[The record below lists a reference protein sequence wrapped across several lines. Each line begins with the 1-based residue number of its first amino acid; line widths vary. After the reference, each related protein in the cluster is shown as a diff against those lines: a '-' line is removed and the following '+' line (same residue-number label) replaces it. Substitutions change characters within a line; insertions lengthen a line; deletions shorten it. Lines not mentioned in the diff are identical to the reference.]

1 MRSPWT
7 WAALAVVT
15 AVCGAL
21 PFTVTGGDTPRPLSA
36 DEARRMA
43 LTRFRAYR
51 DSPVEVTLRAPLPGG
66 TAVVRAVVDEH
77 RHRAVGW
84 FDTGDAAERG
94 LLAWDGTGLSL
105 ARPRIDGTAGPL
117 AKPASLAEAVR
128 DAARVSPT
136 AWIRRT
142 YGPASLDTALRLTLS
157 LAAAHPDSA
166 RLLARSAPRHLRQD
180 RIDGRTYDVF
190 SAPPPTS
197 AVAGEPLL
205 TYWIDRAGRLR
216 RVREDLDDDRTI
228 VVDVTGEKVRPG
240 VPDGP
245 WTAAPRQGRGELRD
259 QPPPNPH
266 PTADRS
272 TRAMNPPTPPMS

>member
-21 PFTVTGGDTPRPLSA
+21 PFTVTGGDAPRPLSA

-51 DSPVEVTLRAPLPGG
+51 DSPAEVTVRAPLPGG

-77 RHRAVGW
+77 RRRAVGW

-94 LLAWDGTGLSL
+94 LLAWDGTGLSI

-128 DAARVSPT
+128 DAARVSPA
-136 AWIRRT
+136 AWIRRP

-166 RLLARSAPRHLRQD
+166 RLLARSAPRHLRED
-180 RIDGRTYDVF
+180 RINGRIYDVF
-190 SAPPPTS
+190 SGPPPTTQPS
-197 AVAGEPLL
+197 GPSPL
-205 TYWIDRAGRLR
+205 TYWIDRTGHLR
-216 RVREDLDDDRTI
+216 RVRADLDDDRTI
-228 VVDVTGEKVRPG
+228 VVDVTGEKVHPA
-240 VPDGP
+240 VPEGP
-245 WTAAPRQGRGELRD
+245 WTGLKRNG
-259 QPPPNPH
+259 
-266 PTADRS
+266 
-272 TRAMNPPTPPMS
+272 

>member
-15 AVCGAL
+15 GVCGTL
-21 PFTVTGGDTPRPLSA
+21 PFLVVGGDAPRPLSA

-51 DSPVEVTLRAPLPGG
+51 DSPAEVTVRAPLPGG

-84 FDTGDAAERG
+84 FYTGDAAERG
-94 LLAWDGTGLSL
+94 LLAWDGTGLSI
-105 ARPRIDGTAGPL
+105 ARPRIDGSAGPL

-128 DAARVSPT
+128 DAARVRPA

-157 LAAAHPDSA
+157 LAADHPDNA
-166 RLLARSAPRHLRQD
+166 RLLARSKPRRLGED

-197 AVAGEPLL
+197 TPPELDQSPL
-205 TYWIDRAGRLR
+205 TYWIDRAGHLR
-216 RVREDLDDDRTI
+216 RVRSDLDDDRTI
-228 VVDVTGEKVRPG
+228 VVDVTAAKVRPG
-240 VPDGP
+240 VPEGP
-245 WTAAPRQGRGELRD
+245 WAAAALPGAPG
-259 QPPPNPH
+259 
-266 PTADRS
+266 
-272 TRAMNPPTPPMS
+272 